1 MRLSD
6 EQLAVLQSNKQHLTV
21 NAGPG
26 TGKTTLLLNIAKHRP
41 NEKHLILCFNST
53 IKEEIKEKLQ
63 KQEISNAEVFT
74 FHSLAF
80 NFFLNN
86 NIIPN
91 FKKRN
96 FDENLDFF
104 SLFEIMKEL
113 EITDVYYSYKLRDV
127 LEALP
132 KYLSSNKKLNEIEV
146 EEETIENI
154 KLIMNYIVNNPKAP
168 MFHEVYIKM
177 YQLMNPQVDFDSIL
191 VDEFQDVSPCYL
203 SIIENISK
211 DKRSVRVGDT
221 YQKIYG
227 YNGAIGMD
235 SCDFKLTQ
243 SFRIGKEISNYC
255 NNMLENFFEEPIK
268 LNGCN
273 QTASFGKIENRS
285 FTKIFRTNKALLV
298 ELINLLLEGKKV
310 KVSSKI
316 ISEFDFYS
324 KFLDLNKTNKYY
336 KGIKIVTIEDLERL
350 YEMSKDRKISKF
362 LFLTEN
368 FSNEQLKK
376 AISKIEVNLISEDE
390 DSDFDVHLITSHRCK
405 GLEFSAVKIADDFPT
420 LDKLQELSEEGED
433 AFDEIYILFVALTR
447 SNGILEL

>member
-1 MRLSD
+1 MRLSE

-26 TGKTTLLLNIAKHRP
+26 TGKTTLLLNIAKHRT

-63 KQEISNAEVFT
+63 KQGISNVEVFT

-127 LEALP
+127 LEVLP
-132 KYLSSNKKLNEIEV
+132 KYLSSNKKLNEIEA

-177 YQLMNPQVDFDSIL
+177 YQLMNPKVDFDSIL

-227 YNGAIGMD
+227 
-235 SCDFKLTQ
+235 
-243 SFRIGKEISNYC
+243 
-255 NNMLENFFEEPIK
+255 
-268 LNGCN
+268 
-273 QTASFGKIENRS
+273 
-285 FTKIFRTNKALLV
+285 
-298 ELINLLLEGKKV
+298 
-310 KVSSKI
+310 
-316 ISEFDFYS
+316 
-324 KFLDLNKTNKYY
+324 
-336 KGIKIVTIEDLERL
+336 
-350 YEMSKDRKISKF
+350 
-362 LFLTEN
+362 
-368 FSNEQLKK
+368 
-376 AISKIEVNLISEDE
+376 
-390 DSDFDVHLITSHRCK
+390 
-405 GLEFSAVKIADDFPT
+405 
-420 LDKLQELSEEGED
+420 
-433 AFDEIYILFVALTR
+433 
-447 SNGILEL
+447 